1 MLHQPKAEIQY
12 LEFLFG
18 ERKVVEGDGSGDVL
32 REAAQHLADQWLHLR
47 GSLFFQIFFWKFLHK

>member
-47 GSLFFQIFFWKFLHK
+47 GSLFFQIFF